1 MGLVPMVLTREGNH
15 ERAMD
20 ITSCL
25 LQQRIIMLAGDV
37 NTHDMSIIKQQLLW
51 LESQDPNSDIYM
63 YIDSPGGEVLTG
75 LGVYDTM
82 QYIKPDVCTINL
94 GMCASMGSF
103 LLMGG
108 APGKRFSLP
117 NVEVMIHQ
125 PSGGTQGK
133 ASDMKLAVDHIIRLR
148 QKLYDIYAKHTKMSQ
163 KQMERL
169 FDRDTWLT
177 AEQALEL
184 GLIDKIITHRGEEQ
198 EVTA

>member
-1 MGLVPMVLTREGNH
+1 MALVPMVLQREGNR

-37 NTHDMSIIKQQLLW
+37 NLQDMAIIKQELLW
-51 LESQDPNSDIYM
+51 LESQDPNKDIYM

-108 APGKRFSLP
+108 TPGKRFSLP

-133 ASDMKLAVDHIIRLR
+133 ASDMILAAEHIKHLR
-148 QKLYDIYAKHTKMSQ
+148 QKMYNLYGRHTKMNQ
-163 KQMERL
+163 EQMEQL

-177 AEQALEL
+177 AERALEL
-184 GLIDKIITHRGEEQ
+184 GLIDKIITHRGEEL
-198 EVTA
+198 E

>member
-1 MGLVPMVLTREGNH
+1 MALVPMVLQREGNR

-37 NTHDMSIIKQQLLW
+37 NLQDMAIIKQELLW
-51 LESQDPNSDIYM
+51 LESQDPNKDIYM

-133 ASDMKLAVDHIIRLR
+133 ASDMILAAEHIKHLR
-148 QKLYDIYAKHTKMSQ
+148 QKMYNLYGRHTKMNQ
-163 KQMERL
+163 EQMEQL

-177 AEQALEL
+177 AERALEL
-184 GLIDKIITHRGEEQ
+184 GLIDKIITHRGEEL
-198 EVTA
+198 V

>member
-1 MGLVPMVLTREGNH
+1 MALVPMVLTREGNS

-25 LQQRIIMLAGDV
+25 LQQRIIMLTGEV
-37 NTHDMSIIKQQLLW
+37 TPHDMSVVKQELLW

-63 YIDSPGGEVLTG
+63 YIDSPGGQVLTG

-94 GMCASMGSF
+94 GMCASMGSL
-103 LLMGG
+103 LLMAG

-117 NVEVMIHQ
+117 NVEVMIHE

-133 ASDMKLAVDHIIRLR
+133 TTDMELAVQHIIKLR
-148 QKLYDIYAKHTKMSQ
+148 KKLFELYERHTKMTVE
-163 KQMERL
+163 QMPPLFER
-169 FDRDTWLT
+169 DNWLS
-177 AEQALEL
+177 AEEALEL
-184 GLIDKIITHRGEEQ
+184 GLIDKIITHRGEE
-198 EVTA
+198 VA

>member
-1 MGLVPMVLTREGNH
+1 MALVPMVLQREGNR

-37 NTHDMSIIKQQLLW
+37 NLQDMAIIKQELLW
-51 LESQDPNSDIYM
+51 LESQDPNKDIYM

-108 APGKRFSLP
+108 TPGKRFSLP

-133 ASDMKLAVDHIIRLR
+133 ASDMILAAEHIKHLR
-148 QKLYDIYAKHTKMSQ
+148 QKMYNLYGRHTKMNQ
-163 KQMERL
+163 KQMEQL

-184 GLIDKIITHRGEEQ
+184 GLIDKIITHRGEEL
-198 EVTA
+198 V

>member
-1 MGLVPMVLTREGNH
+1 MALVPMVLQREGNR

-37 NTHDMSIIKQQLLW
+37 NLQDMAIIKQELLW
-51 LESQDPNSDIYM
+51 LESQDPNKDIYM

-133 ASDMKLAVDHIIRLR
+133 ASDMILAAEHIKHLR
-148 QKLYDIYAKHTKMSQ
+148 QKMYNLYGRHTKMDQ
-163 KQMERL
+163 EQMEQL

-184 GLIDKIITHRGEEQ
+184 GLIDKIITHRGDELE
-198 EVTA
+198 